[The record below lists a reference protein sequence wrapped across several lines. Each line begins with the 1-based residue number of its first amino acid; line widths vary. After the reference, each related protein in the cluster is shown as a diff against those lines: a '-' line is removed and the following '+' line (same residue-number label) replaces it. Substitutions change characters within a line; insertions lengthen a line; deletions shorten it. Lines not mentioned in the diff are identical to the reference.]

1 MIPEKDSTNE
11 NLQEQQIVNP
21 IPQPSK
27 PDVSFVIQMGIGC
40 GGTIGLVIVFIV
52 LYSTAM
58 GFTQAYDIVA
68 GVIVAAFLVSIIVM
82 NYIVYHK
89 NKWSGFVAGSLGF
102 IGIAILLFGLCVAMM
117 SSNSFR

>member
-1 MIPEKDSTNE
+1 
-11 NLQEQQIVNP
+11 
-21 IPQPSK
+21 
-27 PDVSFVIQMGIGC
+27 
-40 GGTIGLVIVFIV
+40 
-52 LYSTAM
+52 M

-82 NYIVYHK
+82 NYIVYQK